1 MLHLTPLQWTL
12 AIIAAFGVGL
22 SKSGLA
28 GIGLLHVLIFAHLF
42 GARPSTGVVLP
53 MLICA
58 DLLAVY
64 TFRHH
69 SRWDFVRRLLPATAV
84 GVVIGAWLI
93 YQIGDAN
100 YQPLIGTII
109 LALSSF
115 QLLRIL
121 KPTLLENLP
130 HSTWFATSIGLLAG
144 ITTML
149 ANAAGPIATL
159 YLLAVSIPKLQFAG
173 TCACLFLIINCFKV
187 PFSVSLDLI
196 HLDTLTLNAILFPAI
211 ALGLFS
217 GRWIVQRIPQRT
229 FDTLLLALTF
239 LAALHLTGLF

>member
-130 HSTWFATSIGLLAG
+130 LGLTEFGCHPASKADLSTMYREERIQEL
-144 ITTML
+144 
-149 ANAAGPIATL
+149 ATL
-159 YLLAVSIPKLQFAG
+159 TDPAVKAAAKRLG
-173 TCACLFLIINCFKV
+173 
-187 PFSVSLDLI
+187 I
-196 HLDTLTLNAILFPAI
+196 HLMPFPAPPKN
-211 ALGLFS
+211 AFPPEKL
-217 GRWIVQRIPQRT
+217 P
-229 FDTLLLALTF
+229 
-239 LAALHLTGLF
+239 